1 MRSGQRDF
9 DSGFSLIEA
18 VVATSIVCVAVVS
31 LAELL
36 ALATRTNVAS
46 RKTTRAVILAEQKM
60 EQLKAL
66 AWSRDDSGIP
76 VSDMASNLAAFP
88 ATGLCAEVVTG
99 VAVGLM
105 PSPSRS
111 LAENIDGYVDYVDAQ
126 GCGLGGGAVPPP
138 GSTHLRR
145 WSIGTSG
152 VDGDT
157 LVLQVLV
164 TDRGIRTAAAE
175 DAGRRMPDEAVL
187 ISVKARS
194 SP

>member
-1 MRSGQRDF
+1 
-9 DSGFSLIEA
+9 
-18 VVATSIVCVAVVS
+18 
-31 LAELL
+31 
-36 ALATRTNVAS
+36 
-46 RKTTRAVILAEQKM
+46 
-60 EQLKAL
+60 
-66 AWSRDDSGIP
+66 
-76 VSDMASNLAAFP
+76 
-88 ATGLCAEVVTG
+88 
-99 VAVGLM
+99 M

-145 WSIGTSG
+145 WSIATSG
-152 VDGDT
+152 VGGDT

-175 DAGRRMPDEAVL
+175 DAGRRMPDEAVVV
-187 ISVKARS
+187 SVKARR